1 MRISSNSKWV
11 RNLWLVFNYLILL
24 VAMAVVLVPI
34 LYIFF
39 ASFNTGSSLYS
50 STMIP
55 KNFTLDNYRM
65 LFNNPNKSVN
75 FALWTVNTLKIA
87 SATSIASV
95 VLTSFTAYAFSRFR
109 FWGRRYGL
117 IMFLV
122 VQMFPG
128 AMGMVAIYVLLNIL
142 GLLDTH
148 LGLILIYTGGAIPF
162 STWMA
167 KGYIDSI
174 PRSLDEAALIDGA
187 SRWQIYWRILMPLS
201 LPILSVIALLNFIG
215 PFNDYLLAR
224 IVLTSAEKRTLAVGL
239 HAFIAGQFDQNWTQF
254 AAGSMLT
261 SIPIMI
267 LFLSLQKYFIS
278 GLTAGATKG

>member
-1 MRISSNSKWV
+1 MKLQQSQKLAS
-11 RNLWLVFNYLILL
+11 NLWLVFCYLIILL
-24 VAMAVVLVPI
+24 AMVIVLVPV

-39 ASFNTGSSLYS
+39 ASFNQGSSLYS
-50 STMIP
+50 STLIP
-55 KNFTLDNYRM
+55 KNFTLENYRL
-65 LFNNPNKSVN
+65 LFNNPNRSVN
-75 FALWTVNTLKIA
+75 FGLWTMNTLKVAGAA
-87 SATSIASV
+87 SLLSV
-95 VLTSFTAYAFSRFR
+95 LLTTFTAYGFSRFR

-117 IMFLV
+117 ILFLV

-128 AMGMVAIYVLLNIL
+128 AMGMVAIYVLLNL
-142 GLLDTH
+142 MGLLNTH
-148 LGLILIYTGGAIPF
+148 LGLILIYAGGAVPF

-187 SRWQIYWRILMPLS
+187 SRWQIYWRILLPLS

-215 PFNDYLLAR
+215 PFNDFLLAR
-224 IVLTSAEKRTLAVGL
+224 IILTSPEKRTLAVGL
-239 HAFIAGQFDQNWTQF
+239 HSFISGRFDQNWTQF

-261 SIPIMI
+261 AIPIMI

-278 GLTAGATKG
+278 GLTKGATKG

>member
-1 MRISSNSKWV
+1 MRISSSSKWV
-11 RNLWLVFNYLILL
+11 RNLWLVFSYLILL
-24 VAMAVVLVPI
+24 VAMAAVLVPI

-55 KNFTLDNYRM
+55 KNFTMQNYRL

-75 FALWTVNTLKIA
+75 FSLWTVNTLKIA

-148 LGLILIYTGGAIPF
+148 VGLILIYTGGAIPF

-224 IVLTSAEKRTLAVGL
+224 IVLTSPEKRTLAVGL
-239 HAFIAGQFDQNWTQF
+239 HAFISGQFDQNWTQF

-261 SIPIMI
+261 AIPIMI